1 MDIKELK
8 KKEPFWQK
16 WKISENGLLGT
27 GSFGA
32 VYRIERE
39 EFQFVQQ
46 AALKVIAIPGDE
58 KENKALL
65 EQGMSREE
73 IQEYYRDIVQK
84 IYEEI
89 SCMALLKG
97 KSNII
102 SYEDYDVLEREDSY
116 GYFILIRM
124 ELATALPEYRKEK
137 VMQTKDILKLGLDL
151 CKALM
156 ECQKHHIIHRDIKPA
171 NIFVSADGDYK
182 LGDFGVAKIT
192 RGYDMEMS
200 VKGSYSYMAPEVY
213 YGKKGDERSDLYSLG
228 LVLYMVSNQERLAFL
243 HSSKPAITYSEKQ
256 QALQQRMHGGHPEL
270 PQEVPE
276 VLGQVINRA
285 ISFDPE
291 KRYASVEDF
300 YEALKRVE
308 RELFGAKG
316 IMYGSGG
323 IDFDPLEKTVELF
336 SASEPPFPDAKGT
349 RTKKKKRFI
358 NMAVLA
364 AMVCLIGGLGIY
376 GLQKKYS
383 INQAV
388 IAKDQTKNQKEKQQ
402 TVQETNNENNGQEVL
417 ETSQVTPKVTTAI
430 MSKSTLKGTEKI
442 VVTRKPITAGQ
453 GQVTQPPHTE
463 AARQVTQQPHT
474 EAARRVTQQPHT
486 EVPKVVTQRP
496 YTEAPRVVTQRPHTE
511 IPRVVTQPPHTEP
524 PVQYASSMQIPG
536 MLQLGKGRSV
546 ALPIEITPASA
557 KFTVSSSNTNVVRVQ
572 GTTLQAQQEG
582 RCDIRVKSGNLIRT
596 CTIKVTEE

>member
-16 WKISENGLLGT
+16 WKISENGLLGS

-46 AALKVIAIPGDE
+46 AALKVITIPRDE
-58 KENKALL
+58 KENEALL

-124 ELATALPEYRKEK
+124 ELATALPKYRKEK
-137 VMQTKDILKLGLDL
+137 DMQTKDILKLGLDL

-171 NIFVSADGDYK
+171 NILVSADGDYK

-192 RGYDMEMS
+192 RGYEMEMS

-213 YGKKGDERSDLYSLG
+213 YGKQGDERSDLYSLG
-228 LVLYMVSNQERLAFL
+228 LVLYMVSNQERLPFL
-243 HSSKPAITYSEKQ
+243 HSSKTAITYSEKQ
-256 QALQQRMHGGHPEL
+256 QALQQRMHGENPQL
-270 PQEVPE
+270 PQGVPE
-276 VLGQVINRA
+276 VLGHVINRA
-285 ISFDPE
+285 IAFEPE
-291 KRYASVEDF
+291 QRYASVEEF
-300 YEALKRVE
+300 YEALKSVE
-308 RELFGAKG
+308 RKLFGEKEMLPGA
-316 IMYGSGG
+316 SGG
-323 IDFDPLEKTVELF
+323 DCDPLEKTVELF
-336 SASEPPFPDAKGT
+336 SDSELVFLDAEKTGNK
-349 RTKKKKRFI
+349 RKKRI
-358 NMAVLA
+358 IKMVSIAAV
-364 AMVCLIGGLGIY
+364 VCLIGGLGIY
-376 GLQKKYS
+376 GLQKKHS
-383 INQAV
+383 THQAV
-388 IAKDQTKNQKEKQQ
+388 IAKNNIKIQTPVITPQ
-402 TVQETNNENNGQEVL
+402 
-417 ETSQVTPKVTTAI
+417 STPKFTEKTAI
-430 MSKSTLKGTEKI
+430 
-442 VVTRKPITAGQ
+442 TRKPVTEEPR
-453 GQVTQPPHTE
+453 QVTQPPHTK
-463 AARQVTQQPHT
+463 APRRITQSSHT
-474 EAARRVTQQPHT
+474 KVPRVATQLPHT
-486 EVPKVVTQRP
+486 EV
-496 YTEAPRVVTQRPHTE
+496 
-511 IPRVVTQPPHTEP
+511 PRVVTQPPHTEP
-524 PVQYASSMQIPG
+524 PKATKHPVQYATSIQIPG

-557 KFTVSSSNTNVVRVQ
+557 QVTISSSNTGVVRVQ
-572 GTTLQAQQEG
+572 GKTLQAQQEG